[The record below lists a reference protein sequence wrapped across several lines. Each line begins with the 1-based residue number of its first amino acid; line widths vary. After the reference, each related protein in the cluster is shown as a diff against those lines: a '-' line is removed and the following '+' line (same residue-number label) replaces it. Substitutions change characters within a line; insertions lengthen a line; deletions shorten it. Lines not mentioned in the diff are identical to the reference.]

1 MKTHFFKRGIAGLL
15 SLVMCLS
22 AFIGLGTTTA
32 FAAGEQAEVYLI
44 SFPRSGDANLDY
56 SGTWGHS
63 NLHYMNGW
71 YSGESKYTT
80 IRAMHSYDGN
90 ICYCIEPGT
99 PQDTG
104 DRYTSKDETFW
115 DNLPSDFNS
124 TISPYD
130 MKLFIG
136 RIMQY
141 GYTGAISTSWRSQ
154 NASDAATLA
163 QAMATQVLIWETV
176 VGERDEDFNHISPGS
191 YDAVKSVVST
201 AHPLYS
207 QFISYYNSIEASV
220 QRHSAIPSFMAK
232 TPGKAQNVELAWNG
246 TNYTATLTDSNNVL
260 SNYSFSANEDGI
272 SFSVSGNKLVITAA
286 TAPSDSVR
294 ITASK
299 SGATR
304 RGIITWTD
312 GRYAPGS
319 GIQDVISYAQE
330 VNDPVQAFLN
340 LKVSYGSAK
349 IIKTSEDGKVDNLT
363 FTVTGNGVNQTVK
376 TNAKGEIQIDN
387 LMPGVY
393 TVTEMDYD
401 KYEPQES
408 RRVTV
413 VSGQVSTVTFNN
425 KLKRG
430 DLQIVKS
437 SEDNLNEGVTFHLY
451 GTSLSGIAVDEY
463 AVTDANGVATFED
476 VLISGSTPYT
486 VEEVDTAIRYVVPE
500 AQSAPI
506 NWNEVTNR
514 SFLNILKKFS
524 VTVTKSDAETGTA
537 QGDASLAGAVYGI
550 YKGENLVDTYTTDK
564 NGQFV
569 TKEYICDN
577 DWTVRE
583 ITPSEGYLLDTTVH
597 KVGAEPQFY
606 TVEHNQTA
614 NDVTEQVVKGN
625 IAIIKHTDNGETQI
639 ETPES
644 GAEFAVYLKAAGSY
658 EVAEDTERDYL
669 TCDENGFAQTKD
681 MPYGIYTVHQVSGWE
696 GSELMPDFDVFI
708 SQNGATYRY
717 LINNA
722 PFNSFI
728 KIVKQDAETGKTIPY
743 AGAGFKI
750 YDPEGNPVT
759 MTFTYPTPTTI
770 DVFYT
775 NAEGSLVTPEKLS
788 FGKGYSVVEVQAPY
802 GYVLDETPVYFDVT
816 EDNSTEESGVTVVK
830 VDKPNMAQKGTIA
843 VEKTGEVFFGVSVIG
858 GVDES
863 GNELPTIYQPQY
875 EKRGLPGAVYE
886 IVAAEDIITPDGT
899 VRNQNGEVV
908 DTVTTDE
915 NGTAVSRELYLGK
928 YEVREITAPHGMVL
942 NPEPH
947 CVELIYAGQNV
958 AVTETATSFENERQK
973 VEISLVKSIEQNEH
987 FGIGTNGE
995 MKNISF
1001 GLFAAEEIVSA
1012 SGTSIPA
1019 NGLVE
1024 IISLNEDGTAKV
1036 KTDLPFG
1043 SYYVQELATDS
1054 HYKLSD
1060 TKYPVTFAY
1069 AGQDTAVVKIA
1080 ANDGKTIGNDL
1091 IYGSVSGKKV
1101 DENDNALGG
1110 ALIGLFRTDDGEFT
1124 KENALMTT
1132 TSAKDGIRLPNN
1144 TFKGNAGT
1152 EVVSDILILQKRDR
1166 IVDIEPDWVQLGTD
1180 ENGILMNRYF
1190 VEHPEMIL
1198 GEMKMVSGRFGPEAT
1213 CVPYEGA
1220 DLAEQLSEA
1229 VSNIH
1234 GELTAY
1240 EVEDELAEEDN
1251 SIPADPTV
1259 RNFSYTVLDD
1269 KIYFRENSRMAPVEV
1284 SATAENRIKGMIR
1297 IRDSVR
1303 KLIELQTED
1312 YPDSEIKTEQE
1323 RLNAL
1328 YDTFSKQYG
1337 LINSRANISAF
1348 SQDSSFSLLS
1358 ALEVLGDEGQLER
1371 KADIFYKRT
1380 IKPHTPVTSVDTSSE
1395 ALAVSMG
1402 EKARVDM
1409 DYMCELTGKTEEEI
1423 FADLKGVIFLNPM
1436 YGYGNSTQAKYL
1448 MADEYLSGNVR
1459 EKLVLA
1465 RKSAELYPEDYT
1477 VNVEALERVQP
1488 KDLTAS
1494 EIAVR
1499 LGATWLPTEIVEQF
1513 MFEFLGTPRYA
1524 QWNIKVHFSAY
1535 TGEWNIEG
1543 KSYDRSNVKA
1553 YSTYGTGRI
1562 NAYKIIEETLNL
1574 MRTVFAL
1581 TELLLPGKLLMWNA
1595 IKL

>member
-141 GYTGAISTSWRSQ
+141 GYTGPISTSWRSQ

-363 FTVTGNGVNQTVK
+363 FTVTGNGVNQSVK

-463 AVTDANGVATFED
+463 AVTDVNGVATFED

-550 YKGENLVDTYTTDK
+550 YKGETLVDTYTTDK

-995 MKNISF
+995 MKNI
-1001 GLFAAEEIVSA
+1001 G
-1012 SGTSIPA
+1012 
-1019 NGLVE
+1019 
-1024 IISLNEDGTAKV
+1024 SLNTFAKKTNVNTDNRLICYDILDLGKQLMPIGMLVVLDSILNRITQNRAKGKNTFIFIDEIYLLFQHEYSANFLFTLWKRVRKYGAYATGITQNVDDLLQSHTARTMLANSEFIV
-1036 KTDLPFG
+1036 MLNQASTDRL
-1043 SYYVQELATDS
+1043 ELA
-1054 HYKLSD
+1054 KLLNISD
-1060 TKYPVTFAY
+1060 TQLSYITNVDAGHGLIKVGSSLVPFAN
-1069 AGQDTAVVKIA
+1069 KFPK
-1080 ANDGKTIGNDL
+1080 N
-1091 IYGSVSGKKV
+1091 
-1101 DENDNALGG
+1101 
-1110 ALIGLFRTDDGEFT
+1110 T
-1124 KENALMTT
+1124 KLYKLMTT
-1132 TSAKDGIRLPNN
+1132 KPG
-1144 TFKGNAGT
+1144 
-1152 EVVSDILILQKRDR
+1152 
-1166 IVDIEPDWVQLGTD
+1166 
-1180 ENGILMNRYF
+1180 
-1190 VEHPEMIL
+1190 
-1198 GEMKMVSGRFGPEAT
+1198 
-1213 CVPYEGA
+1213 EGA
-1220 DLAEQLSEA
+1220 
-1229 VSNIH
+1229 
-1234 GELTAY
+1234 
-1240 EVEDELAEEDN
+1240 
-1251 SIPADPTV
+1251 
-1259 RNFSYTVLDD
+1259 
-1269 KIYFRENSRMAPVEV
+1269 
-1284 SATAENRIKGMIR
+1284 
-1297 IRDSVR
+1297 
-1303 KLIELQTED
+1303 
-1312 YPDSEIKTEQE
+1312 
-1323 RLNAL
+1323 
-1328 YDTFSKQYG
+1328 
-1337 LINSRANISAF
+1337 
-1348 SQDSSFSLLS
+1348 
-1358 ALEVLGDEGQLER
+1358 
-1371 KADIFYKRT
+1371 
-1380 IKPHTPVTSVDTSSE
+1380 
-1395 ALAVSMG
+1395 
-1402 EKARVDM
+1402 
-1409 DYMCELTGKTEEEI
+1409 
-1423 FADLKGVIFLNPM
+1423 
-1436 YGYGNSTQAKYL
+1436 
-1448 MADEYLSGNVR
+1448 
-1459 EKLVLA
+1459 
-1465 RKSAELYPEDYT
+1465 
-1477 VNVEALERVQP
+1477 
-1488 KDLTAS
+1488 
-1494 EIAVR
+1494 
-1499 LGATWLPTEIVEQF
+1499 
-1513 MFEFLGTPRYA
+1513 
-1524 QWNIKVHFSAY
+1524 
-1535 TGEWNIEG
+1535 
-1543 KSYDRSNVKA
+1543 
-1553 YSTYGTGRI
+1553 
-1562 NAYKIIEETLNL
+1562 
-1574 MRTVFAL
+1574 
-1581 TELLLPGKLLMWNA
+1581 
-1595 IKL
+1595 